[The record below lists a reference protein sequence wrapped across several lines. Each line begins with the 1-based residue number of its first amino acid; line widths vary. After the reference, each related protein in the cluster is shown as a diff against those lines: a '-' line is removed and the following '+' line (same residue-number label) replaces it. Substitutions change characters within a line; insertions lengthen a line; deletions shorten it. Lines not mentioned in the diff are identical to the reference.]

1 MYEREWGLC
10 THTFMLICT
19 EKLFGIGVR
28 ESDGYKNVLLMWHH
42 EKRDVLNMTGFK
54 LKSKHK
60 KKMVGHWKSLFFFLM
75 HIFS

>member
-42 EKRDVLNMTGFK
+42 EKRDFQ
-54 LKSKHK
+54 
-60 KKMVGHWKSLFFFLM
+60 
-75 HIFS
+75 